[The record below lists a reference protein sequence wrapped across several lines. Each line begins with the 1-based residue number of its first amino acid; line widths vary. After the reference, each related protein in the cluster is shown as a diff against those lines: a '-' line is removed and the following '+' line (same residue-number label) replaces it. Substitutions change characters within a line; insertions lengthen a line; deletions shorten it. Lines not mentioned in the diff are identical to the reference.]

1 MSRWGLVSLLA
12 LAIAPGAAATPMGA
26 GTLSVKPNAP
36 ATGSHL
42 VVDAGANDA
51 GFRKGQIPTAFA
63 IGFQKGF
70 VLDTTAVAGTCTT
83 GQAMKDA
90 CPSNSVLGSGQIDVN
105 LNGGTYH
112 AQLSF
117 FRSATAGGVIF
128 YFKEPQSGF
137 NGASEGTVKSGD
149 AAPYDQVLQF
159 DKLPLPDL
167 PPGLDIQLTRLKLDV
182 GAGSA
187 TPAKKPATHKKKK
200 PKKKKYCT
208 KYKGHGKH
216 RHCVKW
222 SSHKPKHKPRAHR
235 SAASA
240 FIVNPPDC
248 AAGSWTVQLRWTY
261 KDGTQELREGAA
273 PCAGTGQTPSGR

>member
-1 MSRWGLVSLLA
+1 MGVGQSAGTRERCSGGRVA
-12 LAIAPGAAATPMGA
+12 DGGGHAHRQAQRPFDRIAP
-26 GTLSVKPNAP
+26 
-36 ATGSHL
+36 

-51 GFRKGQIPTAFA
+51 GFRKGQIPQGFA

-83 GQAMKDA
+83 GQATKDA
-90 CPSNSVLGSGQIDVN
+90 CPANSVLGTGQIDVN

-112 AQLSF
+112 AAITF
-117 FRSATAGGVIF
+117 FRSTTANGVIF

-137 NGASEGTVKSGD
+137 NGASEGTLKTGD
-149 AAPYDQVLQF
+149 AAPYDDVLEF

-167 PPGLDIQLTRLKLDV
+167 PPGLDLQLTHLSLDI

-187 TPAKKPATHKKKK
+187 TPAKKPATHKKK
-200 PKKKKYCT
+200 PKKKKKYYCT

-222 SSHKPKHKPRAHR
+222 STHKPKHKPRAHS
-235 SAASA
+235 SAATA
-240 FIVNPPDC
+240 FIVNPADC
-248 AAGSWTVQLRWTY
+248 SAGSWTVQLRWTY

-273 PCAGTGQTPSGR
+273 PCAGTGQTPSQR